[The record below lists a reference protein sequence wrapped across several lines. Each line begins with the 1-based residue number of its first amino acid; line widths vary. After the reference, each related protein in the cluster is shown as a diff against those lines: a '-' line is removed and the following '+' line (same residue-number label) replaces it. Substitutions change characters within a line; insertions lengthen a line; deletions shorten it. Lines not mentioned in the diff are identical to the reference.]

1 MDGLQAWDESVVLW
15 VRNHMSSPFLDVMA
29 KGVSTLGNHGLI
41 WILLGIAF
49 MIWGTI
55 KRNELWKWGVLF
67 LFCLGTNSLL
77 VNAFI
82 KPWAE
87 RIRPYDQLG
96 LDILISPLRD
106 FSFPSGHTAA
116 AFVAV
121 RIGYGINK
129 SFGRC
134 MLIFAVCMAFSRLY
148 LAVHYPSD
156 IIAGA
161 FLGWGW
167 TYLILFLI
175 KAMKKTSFGNN
186 KKIAQSKKKC

>member
-15 VRNHMSSPFLDVMA
+15 VRNHLSCPFLDVAA
-29 KGVSTLGNHGLI
+29 KGISTLGNHGFI
-41 WILLGIAF
+41 WIVLGITLV
-49 MIWGTI
+49 IWGAI
-55 KRNELWKWGVLF
+55 KRNELLKWGVLF
-67 LFCLGTNSLL
+67 LFSLGTNSLL

-82 KPWAE
+82 KPLAE

-121 RIGYGINK
+121 GIGYGISK
-129 SFGRC
+129 KFGRC
-134 MLIFAVCMAFSRLY
+134 MLILAVCMAFSRLY

-156 IIAGA
+156 IIVGA

-167 TYLILFLI
+167 TYLILFLT
-175 KAMKKTSFGNN
+175 KAMKKN
-186 KKIAQSKKKC
+186 KFW